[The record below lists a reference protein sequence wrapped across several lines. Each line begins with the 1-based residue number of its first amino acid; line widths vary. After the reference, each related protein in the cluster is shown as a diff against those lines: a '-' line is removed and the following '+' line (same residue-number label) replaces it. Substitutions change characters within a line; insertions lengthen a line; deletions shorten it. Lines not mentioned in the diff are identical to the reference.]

1 MNFFNQE
8 NYPVYIRKELENMQ
22 ASIKPL
28 IKKALIYGFIS
39 IPLFGIAVFNLYYII
54 FDASVTEN
62 ITTLLILF
70 SVIGALGLALFKES
84 RLKNKEAQESSL
96 KYIRDRM
103 AKSEVVHEDLKEGYL
118 RKLKAEPFNQFN
130 LFSEFLAQE
139 ERIRRLNEKQQDE
152 DNSASE

>member
-118 RKLKAEPFNQFN
+118 RKLKVEPFNQFN

-152 DNSASE
+152 DNSTSE

>member
-28 IKKALIYGFIS
+28 LKKALIYGFIS

-103 AKSEVVHEDLKEGYL
+103 TKSEVVHEDLKEGYL

-152 DNSASE
+152 DNSTSE

>member
-152 DNSASE
+152 DNSTSE